1 MTHHTHRETL
11 FEQFMNFIRGT
22 NHIPKKDEYDAVDEA
37 SADSF
42 PASDPPAWTKT
53 TTKKHK

>member
-1 MTHHTHRETL
+1 MTHHTHRESL
-11 FEQFMNFIRGT
+11 FEQFLNLIRGT
-22 NHIPKKDEYDAVDEA
+22 TPPPKEDTYDAVDEA

-53 TTKKHK
+53 TVKKHK